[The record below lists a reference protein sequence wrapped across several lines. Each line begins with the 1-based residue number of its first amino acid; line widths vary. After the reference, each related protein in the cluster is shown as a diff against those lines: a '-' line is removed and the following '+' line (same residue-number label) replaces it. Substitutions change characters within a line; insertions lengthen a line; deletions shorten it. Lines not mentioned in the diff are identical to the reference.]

1 MADGRDDGPEERGG
15 SSGLG
20 TAAEYSVI
28 GFVFP
33 LALVIGFFVGRWVGS
48 LLGGPTVGIV
58 VGVLLGAVAGFWNL
72 YSSLQR
78 IERRE
83 AARKEAAGTERGEG
97 PGPEQGG

>member
-1 MADGRDDGPEERGG
+1 MPAMAEGRDDGREERGG

-33 LALVIGFFVGRWVGS
+33 LALVVGFFVGRWVGS
-48 LLGGPTVGIV
+48 WLGGPTAGIV
-58 VGVLLGAVAGFWNL
+58 VGVLLGAAAGFWNL
-72 YSSLQR
+72 YSSLRR

-83 AARKEAAGTERGEG
+83 AARREG
-97 PGPEQGG
+97 VDPEQGG